1 MLIPLR
7 MRVVCA
13 IAVTAFA
20 CHYAAAQPAP
30 TMTPEQIVQWAQT
43 LPPGTQIEFEHVTA
57 SEKASGE
64 GASLEASGDKAN
76 TDIDSSAPTAAL
88 SGGAKSSGGT
98 AKGGAS
104 ALQYQFSWL
113 PILCWIA
120 GVGCLAFAGWQ
131 FKLGSIKNATSFAV
145 VGAAFIAVGFFPAL
159 LLVGLAGIAVWLLI
173 QSGVLSK
180 VATDNRKLFI
190 NSASNA
196 MVSESQAHENYEA
209 LRAVAAGVS
218 DLKDVDPVA
227 HAKVLG
233 LIARHADENDKATI
247 KAVRRA
253 DDLN

>member
-30 TMTPEQIVQWAQT
+30 TMTPEQIAQWAHT
-43 LPPGTQIEFEHVTA
+43 LPPGTQIEFEHVTSTEQA
-57 SEKASGE
+57 KGE
-64 GASLEASGDKAN
+64 GASLDASGDKAN

-98 AKGGAS
+98 AKGGAN
-104 ALQYQFSWL
+104 ALNYQFNWL
-113 PILCWIA
+113 PILCWVA

-131 FKLGSIKNATSFAV
+131 FKLGSIKNATSFGI
-145 VGAAFIAVGFFPAL
+145 VGAAFIAVGFFPGL
-159 LLVGLAGIAVWLLI
+159 LLIGLAGIAVWLLI
-173 QSGVLSK
+173 QSGVL
-180 VATDNRKLFI
+180 TKL
-190 NSASNA
+190 ASDT
-196 MVSESQAHENYEA
+196 SQKAKAGELSNEA

-227 HAKVLG
+227 HAKVLD
-233 LIARHADENDKATI
+233 LISRHADENDKATI
-247 KAVRRA
+247 KSVRRA